1 MIVRYKD
8 LSGASYES
16 RWRLNPFLYKDT
28 RRVRHRGMGDLV
40 RAAEKR
46 QE

>member
-16 RWRLNPFLYKDT
+16 RWRLNPFLYKGT
-28 RRVRHRGMGDLV
+28 RLVRCKGMGDLV
-40 RAAEKR
+40 RAVEKL

>member
-8 LSGASYES
+8 LSGAAYES

-28 RRVRHRGMGDLV
+28 RLVRRKSMGDLV
-40 RAAEKR
+40 RAVEKL